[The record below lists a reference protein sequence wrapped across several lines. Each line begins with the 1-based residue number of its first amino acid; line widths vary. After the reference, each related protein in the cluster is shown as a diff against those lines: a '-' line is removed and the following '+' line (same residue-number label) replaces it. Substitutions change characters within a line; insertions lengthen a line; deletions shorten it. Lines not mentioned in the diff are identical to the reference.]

1 MAQRLKD
8 LSEQSQLALQLAAC
22 LGQHF
27 ELAQL
32 ARVFDVEPE
41 SVRDWLDT
49 ALHAGLLQPVGSEP
63 AQAFTFTNRSIQQ
76 AAQALPSAVKLP
88 VRMGQH
94 SADAAPAGKQVQ
106 LQAQLEECTQ
116 RLLLQQQELR
126 QHKADTAAA
135 LSGRAEFM
143 AHMGHEVRTPLNAI
157 IGMSH
162 LALKHET
169 DTRQRNYLH
178 QIRQSGQQ
186 LLAVLNDMLD
196 FSRVEAGELQIEIIP
211 FELDTVFATLAGL
224 CAEKASAKG
233 LELIWHIAQEVPRNL
248 IGDPLRLGQMLIH
261 YTRNAIRFTTHGEV
275 EIAVSVVALEQGS
288 VKLRFDVRDTGIGL
302 SAEQIEG
309 LYNGS
314 AQARSATARKQGGG
328 LGLALSRRLA
338 GLMGGE
344 VGVHSTAGAG
354 ATFWFTAR
362 MGLGAAQAKRVLS
375 GALQRKRVLVVD
387 DNANAAAV
395 LCEQLLSLGCM
406 AHGLVSGQAAL
417 NELRRAA
424 LASEPYDV
432 LMTDWQMP
440 DMDGLALVQHI
451 QEEKLNP
458 APHMVLVTAY
468 GNDSAGPLAGP
479 SGIAHLLQKPVSQPM
494 LFETLLDL
502 FGVAEAVATEAVA
515 PAASAAGA
523 TLLPPLRGARILLVE
538 DNEIQQQ
545 VAREMLESE
554 GLVVTLADNGQQALF
569 QIDQSAH
576 AQHPFDLV
584 LMDMQMPVLDGLSA
598 VRLIRNMPDYG
609 KLPIVAMTA
618 NAREA
623 DRQLCLRCGMNDFVS
638 KPIVPQALWQTLARW
653 IRPREGLGHATPE
666 PANTEEQLAAMQ
678 TLHNYLQQD
687 DVRAVDLFQQ
697 LQASLR
703 QLLGEERFRRT
714 EALLCSFQLEAVL
727 TLLQDAGAF
736 SPRSRGSP
744 SARS

>member
-8 LSEQSQLALQLAAC
+8 LSEQSQLVLQLAAC
-22 LGQHF
+22 LGPRF

-32 ARVFDVEPE
+32 ARVFSVAPE
-41 SVRDWLDT
+41 LMREWLDT
-49 ALHAGLLQPVGSEP
+49 ALRMGLLQPVGNAP
-63 AQAFTFTNRSIQQ
+63 AQLYAFADHSIQQ
-76 AAQALPSAVKLP
+76 VAQALPSAVKLP
-88 VRMGQH
+88 ERHVRMDTQPH
-94 SADAAPAGKQVQ
+94 SADAAPTGNRFP
-106 LQAQLEECTQ
+106 LQAQLEECNR
-116 RLLLQQQELR
+116 RLLQQQQELR

-143 AHMGHEVRTPLNAI
+143 AHMGHEIRTPLNAI

-196 FSRVEAGELQIEIIP
+196 FSRVEAGQLQMEIIP
-211 FELDTVFATLAGL
+211 FELDTVFETLAGL
-224 CAEKASAKG
+224 CAEKARAKG
-233 LELIWHIAQEVPRNL
+233 LELIWHIAPGVPRNL

-261 YTRNAIRFTTHGEV
+261 YTRNALRFTTHGEV
-275 EIAVSVVALEQGS
+275 EIAVSVVTLAQGS
-288 VKLRFDVRDTGIGL
+288 VKLRFDVRDTGVGL
-302 SAEQIEG
+302 SAEQMER
-309 LYNGS
+309 LYSGT
-314 AQARSATARKQGGG
+314 AQTRGARKQGGG

-338 GLMGGE
+338 GLMDGE
-344 VGVHSTAGAG
+344 VGVHSVPGAG
-354 ATFWFTAR
+354 ANFWFTAR

-375 GALQRKRVLVVD
+375 GDLQHKRVLVVD

-406 AHGLVSGQAAL
+406 AHGMVSGQAAL

-424 LASEPYDV
+424 LANEPYDV

-440 DMDGLALVQHI
+440 DMDGLELMQHI
-451 QEEKLNP
+451 QEERLTP

-468 GNDSAGPLAGP
+468 GNDSTGPLAGQP
-479 SGIAHLLQKPVSQPM
+479 GTFQLLQKPVSQPM

-502 FGVAEAVATEAVA
+502 FGVTEAVA
-515 PAASAAGA
+515 PVPEVPAASA
-523 TLLPPLRGARILLVE
+523 TLLAPLRGARILLVE

-576 AQHPFDLV
+576 AQRPFDLV

-618 NAREA
+618 HSRET

-638 KPIVPQALWQTLARW
+638 KPIEPQALWQTLARW
-653 IRPREGLGHATPE
+653 IRPREGLGQAAAE
-666 PANTEEQLAAMQ
+666 PAHNPLAAMQ
-678 TLHNYLQQD
+678 TLRSYLQQD

-714 EALLCSFQLEAVL
+714 EALLCSFQLEAAL
-727 TLLQDAGAF
+727 NLLQDAGAF
-736 SPRSRGSP
+736 SPH
-744 SARS
+744 

>member
-22 LGQHF
+22 LGQRF

-32 ARVFDVEPE
+32 ARVCGVAPAMA
-41 SVRDWLDT
+41 RDWLDS
-49 ALHAGLLQPVGSEP
+49 ALRAGLLQPVGDAP
-63 AQAFTFTNRSIQQ
+63 AQAFAFTDRSIQQ
-76 AAQALPSAVKLP
+76 AAQALPSAVELGRLHVHMDP
-88 VRMGQH
+88 PSPGTATDAA
-94 SADAAPAGKQVQ
+94 SADSK
-106 LQAQLEECTQ
+106 
-116 RLLLQQQELR
+116 RLLLQTQQEL
-126 QHKADTAAA
+126 QQLKADNAAS
-135 LSGRAEFM
+135 LRSRADFM
-143 AHMGHEVRTPLNAI
+143 AHMGHEIRTPLNAI
-157 IGMSH
+157 IGLSH

-169 DTRQRNYLH
+169 DTRQRNYIQ
-178 QIRQSGQQ
+178 QIHQSGQQ
-186 LLAVLNDMLD
+186 LLALLNDMLD
-196 FSRVEAGELQIEIIP
+196 FSRVEAGQLQIEIIP
-211 FELDTVFATLAGL
+211 FELDTVFETLAGL

-261 YTRNAIRFTTHGEV
+261 YTRNALRFTERGEV
-275 EIAVSVVALEQGS
+275 EISVSVVSLEQGS

-302 SAEQIEG
+302 SAEQIVG
-309 LYNGS
+309 LYSDS
-314 AQARSATARKQGGG
+314 AQARSTRNPGMG
-328 LGLALSRRLA
+328 LGLALNRRLA

-362 MGLGAAQAKRVLS
+362 MGLGAAQVRRVLS
-375 GALQRKRVLVVD
+375 GDLQRKRVLVVD

-424 LASEPYDV
+424 MAGEPYDV

-440 DMDGLALVQHI
+440 EMDGPDLMQRI
-451 QEEKLNP
+451 QDEKLTP
-458 APHMVLVTAY
+458 APHVVLVTAY
-468 GNDSAGPLAGP
+468 GNDSAGLLAGQA
-479 SGIAHLLQKPVSQPM
+479 GIDHLLQKPVSQPM

-502 FGVAEAVATEAVA
+502 FGVAEAVASEAPSA
-515 PAASAAGA
+515 PAASA
-523 TLLPPLRGARILLVE
+523 PLRGARILLVE
-538 DNEIQQQ
+538 DNEVQQQ
-545 VAREMLESE
+545 VVQEILESE

-576 AQHPFDLV
+576 AQRPFDLV
-584 LMDMQMPVLDGLSA
+584 LMDIQMPVLDGLSA

-618 NAREA
+618 HSREA

-638 KPIVPQALWQTLARW
+638 KPIAPQALWQTLSRW
-653 IRPREGLGHATPE
+653 IGARKGLEQAAPE
-666 PANTEEQLAAMQ
+666 PAAEQQAAMQ
-678 TLHNYLQQD
+678 TLRNYLQQD
-687 DVRAVDLFQQ
+687 DVRAVDLFHQWRP
-697 LQASLR
+697 SLL
-703 QLLGEERFRRT
+703 QLLGEERLQRT
-714 EALLCSFQLEAVL
+714 EALLCDFQLEAAL

-736 SPRSRGSP
+736 SPHSRGSP